1 MDWMK
6 ENGYGGVMV
15 WSIDMDDF
23 SGRCGSGKFPLLKS
37 LNTEM
42 EGYKVDLEYEGP
54 YESYKPGGKYTTKDR
69 KLNQHQLETVIHFLI
84 KLFLTANEVTCAEQD
99 GHISYH
105 PDKLDCTHYYM
116 CEGERKHHMPCP
128 SNLVFNPNE
137 NVCDWPENVES
148 CHHHTQVTL

>member
-23 SGRCGSGKFPLLKS
+23 SGRCGSGKFPLLKT

-42 EGYKVDLEYEGP
+42 EGYKVALDYEGP

-69 KLNQHQLETVIHFLI
+69 KF
-84 KLFLTANEVTCAEQD
+84 F
-99 GHISYH
+99 G
-105 PDKLDCTHYYM
+105 
-116 CEGERKHHMPCP
+116 
-128 SNLVFNPNE
+128 
-137 NVCDWPENVES
+137 
-148 CHHHTQVTL
+148 